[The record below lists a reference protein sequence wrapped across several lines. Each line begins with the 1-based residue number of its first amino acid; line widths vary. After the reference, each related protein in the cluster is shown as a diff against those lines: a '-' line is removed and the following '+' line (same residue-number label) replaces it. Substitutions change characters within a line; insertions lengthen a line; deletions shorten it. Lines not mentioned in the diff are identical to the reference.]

1 MKEKQ
6 ATEASEPTHSL
17 TSLKG
22 GNEGGKG
29 KSSHTNPLCRV
40 RVSQASLGI
49 VLTCGGPGGSV
60 DHPSPPSLSPT
71 GWYVRVNESV
81 SQYVRRADWRQEE
94 HIEHTHIH
102 KGRGERGTTESPPS
116 KPAPKSHSLTHPFP
130 PIHPHTTP
138 LSLPAPSAPADHTR
152 MWFRRPIVEIR
163 RRVRGQTGNN
173 GSINSG
179 SQKF

>member
-22 GNEGGKG
+22 GSEGGKG

-60 DHPSPPSLSPT
+60 DHPFPPSLSPT
-71 GWYVRVNESV
+71 GWFVRVDESV
-81 SQYVRRADWRQEE
+81 GQYVRRADWREEE
-94 HIEHTHIH
+94 HIDKTDTT
-102 KGRGERGTTESPPS
+102 RGGTTESPPS
-116 KPAPKSHSLTHPFP
+116 KPAPKSHSLTHSLTRF
-130 PIHPHTTP
+130 HPSTHNSS
-138 LSLPAPSAPADHTR
+138 LSPCPVSASRAHQNVV
-152 MWFRRPIVEIR
+152 RRPIVEIR

-179 SQKF
+179 SQKL